1 MNDVAFSC
9 DDNGAKFLRVA
20 VYSLL
25 AHYRGS
31 ERLRINVFE
40 GYGGHSAENKHS
52 LAEVVGRFPFAEVRY
67 HDVEPVLKP
76 YIELIGQRDGSRWNV
91 FTWTPVFTPAI
102 IADATGNVIH
112 FDIDMLFN
120 ADISPLFELDLGDD
134 LIATTYEY
142 HRCSGKVESVIW
154 EKGILPESVERYFNT
169 GVLVF
174 NYAKCREERTW
185 EKIVEWYRANYTVAD
200 RIEQDAWNALYWNR
214 NRALPVEWNF
224 HDRNMKGYA
233 KWSIADKYWLGN
245 SPRECLAAALEP
257 KILHFW
263 GPKKPWKPS
272 HRPYR
277 KLYHAAMRAVGLEA
291 PREQLLSPYY
301 NLINGWHFRRIRLRL
316 RGSRPINWV
325 YKLKCL
331 KRSLRAPFEWMGIA
345 LGVAVMSSL
354 SHRALFGFCDFLSW
368 IVYHCDRRG
377 RRRALE
383 TLRIV
388 FNRCTGLEGDQVR
401 FDPDVEPYNPSRAED
416 RIIRR
421 SYRNMARTIGHI
433 FWTCRKAK
441 ERAAEI
447 GEMSDECRNFLQTHK
462 PAVTVSAH
470 LGCWEILS
478 QLAFLEGHVMMSVA
492 KKIGTRGLT
501 KFLMKAR
508 MSIGQEI
515 IPVEGAM
522 KTLLRGIENGKS
534 LGLLVDQSVEPKHG
548 GIWVRFFGR
557 PISVSAAPAFFAA
570 KSKVPIAV
578 AWSRPLKNGH
588 YRCELIDVITP
599 AEARDIRGTTQ
610 RCARDFEKII
620 RRHPSC
626 WVMNYNFYS
635 NIPSAKDIESLP

>member
-25 AHYRGS
+25 AHYQGKD
-31 ERLRINVFE
+31 RLRINVFE
-40 GYGGHSAENKHS
+40 GYGGHSEDNKRL

-67 HDVEPVLKP
+67 HDVEATLKP
-76 YIELIGQRDGSRWNV
+76 YIDLIAQRDGSRWNI
-91 FTWTPVFTPAI
+91 FTWTPVFTPTI
-102 IADATGNVIH
+102 IEDATKNVIH

-120 ADISPLFELDLGDD
+120 ADISPLFELDLGDK
-134 LIATTYEY
+134 LIATSYEY
-142 HRCSGKVESVIW
+142 HKCTGKVESAIW
-154 EKGILPESVERYFNT
+154 DKGILPGSIERYFNT

-185 EKIVEWYRANYTVAD
+185 EKIVEWYRQHYQIAD
-200 RIEQDAWNALYWNR
+200 RIEQDAWNALYFDR
-214 NRALPVEWNF
+214 NFALPIEWNF
-224 HDRNMKGYA
+224 HDRNIKGYA
-233 KWSIADKYWLGN
+233 KWSLSNKYWLGN
-245 SPRECLAAALEP
+245 SPKDCLMASLNP

-277 KLYHAAMRAVGLEA
+277 KLYHAAMRAVGLK
-291 PREQLLSPYY
+291 PPHEQLLAPWY
-301 NLINGWHFRRIRLRL
+301 NLVNAFNLRRIRHRL
-316 RGSRPINWV
+316 KVRRSIAWS
-325 YKLKCL
+325 YKF
-331 KRSLRAPFEWMGIA
+331 KRIKRTLRAPLEWLGIA
-345 LGVAVMSSL
+345 LGVAIFSSL
-354 SHRALFGFCDFLSW
+354 SHRVLFKVCDFLS
-368 IVYHCDRRG
+368 YLMYKCDRRG

-388 FNRCTGLEGDQVR
+388 FNRCRGLEGNQVE
-401 FDPDVEPYNPSRAED
+401 FDPDVEPYNPTRAED
-416 RIIRR
+416 IIIRR

-441 ERAAEI
+441 ERAQEV
-447 GEMSDECRNFLQTHK
+447 GEMSEMCKEFLKANK
-462 PAVTVSAH
+462 PAVTVSGH

-478 QLAFLEGHVMMSVA
+478 QLAFLEGHTMMSVA
-492 KKIGTRGLT
+492 KKIGNRGMT

-522 KTLLRGIENGKS
+522 KTLLKGIENGKS
-534 LGLLVDQSVEPKHG
+534 LGLLVDQSVEPIHG
-548 GIWVRFFGR
+548 GIWVRFFGK

-570 KSKVPIAV
+570 KAKVPIAV

-588 YRCELIDVITP
+588 YRCELVDVITP
-599 AEARDIRGTTQ
+599 SEARDIRGTTQ
-610 RCARDFEKII
+610 RCAHDFERII

-635 NIPSAKDIESLP
+635 NIPTEKDLATLP